1 MRNSIKSGCMDNR
14 SSGWLIHDRFIHWM
28 EGKTVGLSDGMLI
41 EKINQQKLSCGG
53 FFLKKK
59 RYCAVYSYCIF
70 LDYTLIFI
78 NFN

>member
-59 RYCAVYSYCIF
+59 KGIARYIHIVYF
-70 LDYTLIFI
+70 
-78 NFN
+78 

>member
-28 EGKTVGLSDGMLI
+28 KGKTVGLSDGMLI

-53 FFLKKK
+53 FFLLKKK
-59 RYCAVYSYCIF
+59 VLRG
-70 LDYTLIFI
+70 IFI
-78 NFN
+78 LYIFRLHINIHQL

>member
-28 EGKTVGLSDGMLI
+28 KGKTVGLSDGMLI

-59 RYCAVYSYCIF
+59 KVLRG
-70 LDYTLIFI
+70 IFI
-78 NFN
+78 LYIFRLHINIH

>member
-14 SSGWLIHDRFIHWM
+14 SSGWLINDRFIHWM
-28 EGKTVGLSDGMLI
+28 KGKTVGLSDGMLI

-59 RYCAVYSYCIF
+59 VLRG
-70 LDYTLIFI
+70 IFI
-78 NFN
+78 LYIFRLHINIHQL

>member
-28 EGKTVGLSDGMLI
+28 KGKTVGLSDGMLI
-41 EKINQQKLSCGG
+41 EKINQQKLSCGC

-59 RYCAVYSYCIF
+59 KVLRG
-70 LDYTLIFI
+70 IFI
-78 NFN
+78 LYTFRLHINIHQL